1 MSNAMRTAKIPVA
14 RVIAPTAEQMSREL
28 FLNFDWDVVKAKRL
42 SLLAQGD
49 WRKLQTLDR
58 LFQGRDVAS
67 MSDEAFG
74 EALEQMAR
82 DVHQDVHPTLAV
94 HQLFSGHATRQ
105 GKAPED
111 LADANVLAWGER
123 NHAFL

>member
-1 MSNAMRTAKIPVA
+1 
-14 RVIAPTAEQMSREL
+14 
-28 FLNFDWDVVKAKRL
+28 
-42 SLLAQGD
+42 
-49 WRKLQTLDR
+49 
-58 LFQGRDVAS
+58 

-111 LADANVLAWGER
+111 LAGREQLATGNHLGRANSRRAAKGGGGGGR
-123 NHAFL
+123 